1 MKDVGSLIKG
11 MFRSRGQPPPVT
23 SAALDTAFRQY
34 ATLVYRFIYR
44 RVGNCEDA
52 EDLTSIVF
60 LKAVQWL
67 DTERPPEQVQ
77 AWLYA
82 TARSALVEYWHD
94 FQKETLDIAELEEVL
109 FQREPEAESSEV
121 NENRITLLL
130 SSLSERARAVLTLRF
145 LRGYSL
151 LETAAALDMTEAN
164 VKVTQ
169 HRALKQAAHMKE
181 NIHERRPS

>member
-1 MKDVGSLIKG
+1 MKDVRSLIKG
-11 MFRSRGQPPPVT
+11 VFSSRGQSS
-23 SAALDTAFRQY
+23 SASSVALDAAFRQH

-44 RVGNCEDA
+44 RVGNREDA
-52 EDLTSIVF
+52 EDLTSVVF

-67 DTERPPEQVQ
+67 DTERPSEQVQ

-82 TARSALVEYWHD
+82 AARSALVEYWHTT
-94 FQKETLDIAELEEVL
+94 QREMIDIAELEEVL
-109 FQREPEAESSEV
+109 FPTEAEGGSREN
-121 NENRITLLL
+121 NESRIATLLGC
-130 SSLSERARAVLTLRF
+130 LSERARDVLTLRF

-151 LETAAALDMTEAN
+151 IETAAALGMTETN

-181 NIHERRPS
+181 SIHEQ

>member
-1 MKDVGSLIKG
+1 MKDMRGLVKG
-11 MFRSRGQPPPVT
+11 MFPSRGQSSSAS
-23 SAALDTAFRQY
+23 SAALDSTFRQY

-44 RVGNCEDA
+44 RVGNREDA
-52 EDLTSIVF
+52 EDLTSVVF

-67 DTERPPEQVQ
+67 DTERPSEQVQ

-82 TARSALVEYWHD
+82 AARSALVEYWHSA
-94 FQKETLDIAELEEVL
+94 QRETIDITELEEVL
-109 FQREPEAESSEV
+109 FPSESEGESRQT
-121 NENRITLLL
+121 NESRIATLLGC
-130 SSLSERARAVLTLRF
+130 LSERARDVLTLRF

-151 LETAAALDMTEAN
+151 IETAAALGMTETN

-181 NIHERRPS
+181 RIHEQ